1 MNYQNGSL
9 LRLMLWY
16 VSVGTGR
23 CPVDLDAVSSL
34 YEAWT
39 DEVTLLVLGESVY
52 TESPFW
58 TVTNWC

>member
-9 LRLMLWY
+9 LHLILWY

-34 YEAWT
+34 YEARKG
-39 DEVTLLVLGESVY
+39 EVTLLVLGESVY
-52 TESPFW
+52 TESPLW
-58 TVTNWC
+58 AVTNWC